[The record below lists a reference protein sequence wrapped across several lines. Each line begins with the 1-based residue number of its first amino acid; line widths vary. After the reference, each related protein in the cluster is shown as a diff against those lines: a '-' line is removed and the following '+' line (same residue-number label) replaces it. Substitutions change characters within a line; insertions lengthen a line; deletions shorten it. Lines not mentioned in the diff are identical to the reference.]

1 MFQNP
6 SSQLYMEDIPTFKT
20 PQSNSIWCDLQNPWS
35 QFKIKTTKIHGWSKL
50 NYQTSKIHGWS
61 KFNKEPL
68 LLKCNYQLVSC

>member
-1 MFQNP
+1 
-6 SSQLYMEDIPTFKT
+6 
-20 PQSNSIWCDLQNPWS
+20 
-35 QFKIKTTKIHGWSKL
+35 L